1 MKKSFTIFVVTAL
14 LILIALACVTL
25 TIVVMDANDDK
36 DATSDDG
43 TGKGD
48 RPLATSARM
57 RKNCKDIKD
66 NNADAKSGLYL
77 VRIEGNNQ
85 YS

>member
-36 DATSDDG
+36 DATSDG

-48 RPLATSARM
+48 RPLATSAQM

>member
-1 MKKSFTIFVVTAL
+1 
-14 LILIALACVTL
+14 
-25 TIVVMDANDDK
+25 MDANDDK

-85 YS
+85 YSWINYWNYKQKIVCKVSNTSS

>member
-1 MKKSFTIFVVTAL
+1 MMTKMQQVMMELARVTGLSQLPAQ
-14 LILIALACVTL
+14 
-25 TIVVMDANDDK
+25 
-36 DATSDDG
+36 
-43 TGKGD
+43 
-48 RPLATSARM
+48 M